1 MPQQGRGRPRTR
13 LARVRADKAYD
24 SRRNRSYLR
33 RRDIKATIP
42 VPADRVHNR
51 RKLGSRGGLLDPLVE
66 AVLAPQG
73 EVVEHRR
80 PGPEEAPEAH
90 QAPRTNTGA
99 PRYDVGKTV
108 KRPETLKAL
117 GKPRRSW

>member
-42 VPADRVHNR
+42 VLRTVSTTAASSARAEASWIRWSRPSSHHRV
-51 RKLGSRGGLLDPLVE
+51 K
-66 AVLAPQG
+66 
-73 EVVEHRR
+73 
-80 PGPEEAPEAH
+80 
-90 QAPRTNTGA
+90 
-99 PRYDVGKTV
+99 
-108 KRPETLKAL
+108 
-117 GKPRRSW
+117 